1 MSATFFARAKGIFG
15 GSTPAAEP
23 AKTAA
28 VVKKPASHHA
38 VSIAPGPRC
47 CAGARELRGQRF
59 LSREAP
65 MLPLASCD
73 RTDCTCRYEHHQ
85 DRRKGARRA
94 RDMGVAVDGWVET
107 DKRTGQQRGRRKS
120 DQRSEEK

>member
-1 MSATFFARAKGIFG
+1 MSATFFARAKGLFRPA
-15 GSTPAAEP
+15 PAAEP
-23 AKTAA
+23 ATPVKKTA
-28 VVKKPASHHA
+28 VHHA
-38 VSIAPGPRC
+38 VSIAPGHRC

-73 RTDCTCRYEHHQ
+73 RADCTCRYEHHQ

-107 DKRTGQQRGRRKS
+107 DKREGVKRGRRK
-120 DQRSEEK
+120 DDHRE

>member
-1 MSATFFARAKGIFG
+1 VSATFFARAKGIFG

-23 AKTAA
+23 AKPPAA
-28 VVKKPASHHA
+28 VKKPAAHHA
-38 VSIAPGPRC
+38 VSIAPGTRC
-47 CAGARELRGQRF
+47 CAEARELHGQRF

-65 MLPLASCD
+65 KLPLASCD

-107 DKRTGQQRGRRKS
+107 DKRTEPQRGRRKG

>member
-15 GSTPAAEP
+15 GPATAEP
-23 AKTAA
+23 AK
-28 VVKKPASHHA
+28 PAPVARKVSHHA

-47 CAGARELRGQRF
+47 CKEARELQGHRF

-65 MLPLASCD
+65 MLPLVSCD
-73 RTDCTCRYEHHQ
+73 RTECTCRYEHHE
-85 DRRKGARRA
+85 DRRKGPRRA

-107 DKRTGQQRGRRKS
+107 DKRVGETRGRRK
-120 DQRSEEK
+120 DDRRG

>member
-15 GSTPAAEP
+15 GAAPAAETAKP
-23 AKTAA
+23 ATPARKTAA
-28 VVKKPASHHA
+28 HHA

-94 RDMGVAVDGWVET
+94 RDMGVAVDGWIEK
-107 DKRTGQQRGRRKS
+107 DNRLGEKRGRRKS
-120 DQRSEEK
+120 DQRSD